1 MKDLAFMAVPME
13 DNKEL
18 EPKKVNREMKLS
30 YLAFNA
36 THKLIFSNKIV
47 SLICGRG
54 KHIVS

>member
-1 MKDLAFMAVPME
+1 MAIPVE
-13 DNKEL
+13 ENKEL
-18 EPKKVNREMKLS
+18 EPKKVNRKMKLS

-47 SLICGRG
+47 SLNFGRR

>member
-1 MKDLAFMAVPME
+1 MKDLMFMITPLK

-18 EPKKVNREMKLS
+18 RPKKVKRKMKLS

-36 THKLIFSNKIV
+36 THKLIFSNEIV
-47 SLICGRG
+47 NFIFGMR